1 MDDATYFIFF
11 IFFYLN
17 VSTGLLVFCF
27 DDDQKLAYSR
37 RLEELKHC
45 LCYLL
50 ATNPLKEA

>member
-1 MDDATYFIFF
+1 VDDATYFIFF